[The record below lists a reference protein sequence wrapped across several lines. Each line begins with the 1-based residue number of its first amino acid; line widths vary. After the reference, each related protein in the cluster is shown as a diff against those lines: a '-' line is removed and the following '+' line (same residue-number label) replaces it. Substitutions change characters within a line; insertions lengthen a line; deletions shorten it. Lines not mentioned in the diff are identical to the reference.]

1 MNLKH
6 CFTVSITAHSISILL
21 HSMLEK
27 KVLLVKANLM
37 QFTT

>member
-1 MNLKH
+1 
-6 CFTVSITAHSISILL
+6 
-21 HSMLEK
+21 MLEK